1 MGASSIVMITSKA
14 KNQWFFLILRSL
26 WKEMSYCQKTLISAF
41 VKANSILI
49 ALFSWLYSS
58 LCRMLKM
65 KKTYIHKNSIDVI
78 GTIVAL
84 KWCYIRSV
92 IISCKEKE
100 GKIWWHFLEGT
111 QCDKYGKIVQYKYE
125 PKHLQ
130 PYYLEDIIDPKGIGI
145 HPYKI
150 I

>member
-1 MGASSIVMITSKA
+1 
-14 KNQWFFLILRSL
+14 
-26 WKEMSYCQKTLISAF
+26 
-41 VKANSILI
+41 
-49 ALFSWLYSS
+49 
-58 LCRMLKM
+58 MLKM

-150 I
+150 ISTVLLSNNTHNLYKRMCLQDHVW